1 MNYEA
6 ECVTTHERGQGEVEI
21 TWVVPYSWSKPVPAT
36 YWSPAEGGAELDGE
50 VYPCEVTYYPS
61 LGEPFTID
69 RIQEGSLLALHL
81 MGEYGI
87 PSQDDMCDAVNENEE
102 GRANY
107 R

>member
-1 MNYEA
+1 
-6 ECVTTHERGQGEVEI
+6 
-21 TWVVPYSWSKPVPAT
+21 
-36 YWSPAEGGAELDGE
+36 
-50 VYPCEVTYYPS
+50 VTYYPS